1 MFFLGKTDFIQ
12 NPNLFKGVNDIMN
25 KKFMT
30 VTAFAAALLMLTSCG
45 NFDSGSTSET
55 EASTT
60 AIEQT
65 EETTSQASTETEAET
80 EAETTEAETEAEAV
94 SETEETADDTAQL
107 TTFSGDFYTVSV
119 DTSKWVDFSEY
130 KQLAAEAAE
139 SLDNGIDLTAE
150 DYNEL
155 CDVMYMYSDVSKS
168 ANVNVVSTDLGVE
181 MDMDAEAVGPL
192 MADSFDAVE
201 GYKCDSWESVTV
213 NGENALKLVISGDVG
228 GSKTNMVQYQLIK
241 GGKQVVITLTVVD
254 AETDDTLLADF
265 DALVNT
271 VVLN

>member
-12 NPNLFKGVNDIMN
+12 NPSLFKGVNDIMN

-45 NFDSGSTSET
+45 NSDSGNTSET
-55 EASTT
+55 EISTASTT
-60 AIEQT
+60 AVEQT
-65 EETTSQASTETEAET
+65 EETTSQASAETEVETEAET
-80 EAETTEAETEAEAV
+80 V

-241 GGKQVVITLTVVD
+241 GGKQVVFTLTVVD

>member
-1 MFFLGKTDFIQ
+1 
-12 NPNLFKGVNDIMN
+12 MN

-45 NFDSGSTSET
+45 TADNSNTEET
-55 EASTT
+55 EATT
-60 AIEQT
+60 TVSEQT
-65 EETTSQASTETEAET
+65 EEVTVSETSDETEAET
-80 EAETTEAETEAEAV
+80 EAETEETV

-107 TTFSGDFYTVSV
+107 TTFSGDFYTISV

-130 KQLAAEAAE
+130 KQLVAEAAE

-155 CDVMYMYSDVSKS
+155 CDIMYMYSDVSKS
-168 ANVNVVSTDLGVE
+168 ANMNVVSTDLGVE

-201 GYKCDSWESVTV
+201 GYKCDSWESVTI
-213 NGENALKLVISGDVG
+213 NGENALKLIISADVG

-241 GGKQVVITLTVVD
+241 GGKQIAVTLTVVD
-254 AETDDTLLADF
+254 AETDDALLADF

-271 VVLN
+271 IVLN

>member
-1 MFFLGKTDFIQ
+1 
-12 NPNLFKGVNDIMN
+12 MN

-45 NFDSGSTSET
+45 TADNSNTEET
-55 EASTT
+55 EATT
-60 AIEQT
+60 TVSEQT
-65 EETTSQASTETEAET
+65 EEVTVSETSDETEAET
-80 EAETTEAETEAEAV
+80 EAETEETV

-107 TTFSGDFYTVSV
+107 TTFSGDFYTISV

-130 KQLAAEAAE
+130 KQLVAEAAE

-201 GYKCDSWESVTV
+201 GYKCDSWESVTI
-213 NGENALKLVISGDVG
+213 NGENALKLVISADVG

-241 GGKQVVITLTVVD
+241 GGKQIAVTLTVVD
-254 AETDDTLLADF
+254 AETDDALLADF
-265 DALVNT
+265 TRL
-271 VVLN
+271 

>member
-1 MFFLGKTDFIQ
+1 
-12 NPNLFKGVNDIMN
+12 MN
-25 KKFMT
+25 KKIMT

-45 NFDSGSTSET
+45 TADNSNTEET
-55 EASTT
+55 EATT
-60 AIEQT
+60 TVSEQT
-65 EETTSQASTETEAET
+65 EEVTASETSDETEAET
-80 EAETTEAETEAEAV
+80 ETETEETV

-107 TTFSGDFYTVSV
+107 TTFSGDFYTISV

-130 KQLAAEAAE
+130 KQLVAEAAE

-201 GYKCDSWESVTV
+201 GYKCDSWESVTI
-213 NGENALKLVISGDVG
+213 NGENALKLVISADVG

-241 GGKQVVITLTVVD
+241 GGKQVVVTLTVVD

>member
-1 MFFLGKTDFIQ
+1 
-12 NPNLFKGVNDIMN
+12 MN

-45 NFDSGSTSET
+45 IADNSNTEET
-55 EASTT
+55 EATT
-60 AIEQT
+60 TVSEQT
-65 EETTSQASTETEAET
+65 EEVTVSETSDETEAET
-80 EAETTEAETEAEAV
+80 EAETEETV

-107 TTFSGDFYTVSV
+107 TTFSGDFYTISV

-130 KQLAAEAAE
+130 KQLVAEAAE

-201 GYKCDSWESVTV
+201 GYKCDSWESVTI
-213 NGENALKLVISGDVG
+213 NGENALKLVISADVG

-241 GGKQVVITLTVVD
+241 GGKQIAVTLTVVD
-254 AETDDTLLADF
+254 AETDDALLADF

-271 VVLN
+271 IVLN

>member
-1 MFFLGKTDFIQ
+1 
-12 NPNLFKGVNDIMN
+12 MN
-25 KKFMT
+25 KNFMT

-45 NFDSGSTSET
+45 TADNSNTEET
-55 EASTT
+55 EATT
-60 AIEQT
+60 TVSEQT
-65 EETTSQASTETEAET
+65 EEVTASETSDETEAET
-80 EAETTEAETEAEAV
+80 EAEPEETV

-107 TTFSGDFYTVSV
+107 TTFSGDFYTISV

-130 KQLAAEAAE
+130 KQLVAEAAE

-168 ANVNVVSTDLGVE
+168 ANMNVVSTDLGVE

-201 GYKCDSWESVTV
+201 GYKCDSWESVTI
-213 NGENALKLVISGDVG
+213 NGENALKLVISADVG

-241 GGKQVVITLTVVD
+241 GGKQIAVTLTVVD
-254 AETDDTLLADF
+254 AETDDALLADF

-271 VVLN
+271 IVLN

>member
-1 MFFLGKTDFIQ
+1 
-12 NPNLFKGVNDIMN
+12 MN

-30 VTAFAAALLMLTSCG
+30 VTAFTAALLMLTSCG
-45 NFDSGSTSET
+45 TADNSNTEET
-55 EASTT
+55 EATT
-60 AIEQT
+60 TVNEQT
-65 EETTSQASTETEAET
+65 EEVTASETSDETEAET
-80 EAETTEAETEAEAV
+80 EAETEETV
-94 SETEETADDTAQL
+94 SETEETADDSAQL
-107 TTFSGDFYTVSV
+107 TTFSGDFYTISV

-130 KQLAAEAAE
+130 KQLVAEAAE

-201 GYKCDSWESVTV
+201 GYKCDSWESVTI
-213 NGENALKLVISGDVG
+213 NGENALKLVISADVG

-241 GGKQVVITLTVVD
+241 GGKQIAVTLTVVD
-254 AETDDTLLADF
+254 AETDDALLADF

-271 VVLN
+271 IVLN

>member
-1 MFFLGKTDFIQ
+1 
-12 NPNLFKGVNDIMN
+12 MN

-45 NFDSGSTSET
+45 TADNSNTEET
-55 EASTT
+55 EATT
-60 AIEQT
+60 TVSEQT
-65 EETTSQASTETEAET
+65 EEVTVSETSDETEAET
-80 EAETTEAETEAEAV
+80 EAETEETV

-107 TTFSGDFYTVSV
+107 TTFSGDFYTISV

-130 KQLAAEAAE
+130 KQLVAEAAE

-168 ANVNVVSTDLGVE
+168 ANMNVVSTDLGVE

-201 GYKCDSWESVTV
+201 GYKCDSWESVTI
-213 NGENALKLVISGDVG
+213 NGENALKLIISADVG

-241 GGKQVVITLTVVD
+241 GGKQIAVTLTVVD
-254 AETDDTLLADF
+254 AETDDALLADF

-271 VVLN
+271 IVLN

>member
-1 MFFLGKTDFIQ
+1 
-12 NPNLFKGVNDIMN
+12 MN

-45 NFDSGSTSET
+45 TADNSNTEET
-55 EASTT
+55 EATT
-60 AIEQT
+60 TVSEQT
-65 EETTSQASTETEAET
+65 EEVTVSETSDETEAET
-80 EAETTEAETEAEAV
+80 EAETEETV

-107 TTFSGDFYTVSV
+107 TTFSGDFYTISV

-130 KQLAAEAAE
+130 KQLVAEAAE

-168 ANVNVVSTDLGVE
+168 ANVNVVSADLGVE

-201 GYKCDSWESVTV
+201 GYKCDSWESVTI
-213 NGENALKLVISGDVG
+213 NGENALKLVISADVG

-241 GGKQVVITLTVVD
+241 GGKQIAVTLTVVD
-254 AETDDTLLADF
+254 AETDDALLADF

-271 VVLN
+271 IVLN

>member
-1 MFFLGKTDFIQ
+1 
-12 NPNLFKGVNDIMN
+12 MN

-45 NFDSGSTSET
+45 TADNSNTEET
-55 EASTT
+55 EATT
-60 AIEQT
+60 TVSEQT
-65 EETTSQASTETEAET
+65 EEVTVSETSDETEAET
-80 EAETTEAETEAEAV
+80 EAETEETV

-107 TTFSGDFYTVSV
+107 TTFSGDFYTISV

-130 KQLAAEAAE
+130 KQLVAEAAE

-201 GYKCDSWESVTV
+201 GYKCDSWESVTI
-213 NGENALKLVISGDVG
+213 NGENALKLVISADVG

-241 GGKQVVITLTVVD
+241 GGKQIAVTLTVVD
-254 AETDDTLLADF
+254 AETDDALLADF

-271 VVLN
+271 IVLN

>member
-1 MFFLGKTDFIQ
+1 
-12 NPNLFKGVNDIMN
+12 MN
-25 KKFMT
+25 KKIMT

-45 NFDSGSTSET
+45 TADNSNTEET
-55 EASTT
+55 EATT
-60 AIEQT
+60 TVSEQT
-65 EETTSQASTETEAET
+65 EEVTVSETSDETEAET
-80 EAETTEAETEAEAV
+80 EAETEETV

-107 TTFSGDFYTVSV
+107 TTFSGDFYTISV

-130 KQLAAEAAE
+130 KQLVAEAAE

-241 GGKQVVITLTVVD
+241 GGKQVVFTLTVVD

>member
-1 MFFLGKTDFIQ
+1 
-12 NPNLFKGVNDIMN
+12 MN
-25 KKFMT
+25 KKIMT

-45 NFDSGSTSET
+45 TADNSNTEET
-55 EASTT
+55 EATT
-60 AIEQT
+60 TVSEQT
-65 EETTSQASTETEAET
+65 EEVTVSETSDETEAET
-80 EAETTEAETEAEAV
+80 EAETEETV

-107 TTFSGDFYTVSV
+107 TTFSGDFYTISV

-130 KQLAAEAAE
+130 KQLVAEAAE

-201 GYKCDSWESVTV
+201 GYKCDSWESVTI
-213 NGENALKLVISGDVG
+213 NGENALKLVISADVG

-241 GGKQVVITLTVVD
+241 GGKQIAVTLTVVD
-254 AETDDTLLADF
+254 AETDDALLADF

-271 VVLN
+271 IVLN

>member
-1 MFFLGKTDFIQ
+1 
-12 NPNLFKGVNDIMN
+12 MN

-30 VTAFAAALLMLTSCG
+30 VTAFAAALLMLTACG
-45 NFDSGSTSET
+45 NSDSGSTSET

-60 AIEQT
+60 VSEQT
-65 EETTSQASTETEAET
+65 EEVTASETSAKIEVETEAET
-80 EAETTEAETEAEAV
+80 EAETV

-130 KQLAAEAAE
+130 KQLAAEAAA

-241 GGKQVVITLTVVD
+241 GGKQVVVTLTVVD

>member
-1 MFFLGKTDFIQ
+1 
-12 NPNLFKGVNDIMN
+12 MN
-25 KKFMT
+25 KKFLT
-30 VTAFAAALLMLTSCG
+30 VTAFAAALLMLTACG
-45 NFDSGSTSET
+45 NSDSGSTSET

-80 EAETTEAETEAEAV
+80 EAETTEA
-94 SETEETADDTAQL
+94 ETEETADDTAQL

-201 GYKCDSWESVTV
+201 GYKCDSWKSVTV

-228 GSKTNMVQYQLIK
+228 GSKTNMVQYQMIK

>member
-1 MFFLGKTDFIQ
+1 
-12 NPNLFKGVNDIMN
+12 MN

-30 VTAFAAALLMLTSCG
+30 VTAFAAALLMLTACG
-45 NFDSGSTSET
+45 NSDSGSTSET

-60 AIEQT
+60 AVEQT
-65 EETTSQASTETEAET
+65 EETTSQASAETEVETEAET
-80 EAETTEAETEAEAV
+80 EVETV
-94 SETEETADDTAQL
+94 SETEVTADDTAQL

-241 GGKQVVITLTVVD
+241 GGKQVVVTLTVVD

>member
-1 MFFLGKTDFIQ
+1 
-12 NPNLFKGVNDIMN
+12 MN

-30 VTAFAAALLMLTSCG
+30 VTAFTAALLMLTSCG
-45 NFDSGSTSET
+45 TADNSNTEET
-55 EASTT
+55 EATT
-60 AIEQT
+60 TVNEQT
-65 EETTSQASTETEAET
+65 EEVTASETSDETEAET
-80 EAETTEAETEAEAV
+80 EAETEETV

-107 TTFSGDFYTVSV
+107 TTFSGDFYTISV

-130 KQLAAEAAE
+130 KQLVAEAAE

-168 ANVNVVSTDLGVE
+168 ANMNVVSTDLGVE

-201 GYKCDSWESVTV
+201 GYKCDSWESVTI
-213 NGENALKLVISGDVG
+213 NGENALKLIISADVG

-241 GGKQVVITLTVVD
+241 GGKQIAVTLTVVD
-254 AETDDTLLADF
+254 AETDDALLADF

-271 VVLN
+271 IVLN

>member
-1 MFFLGKTDFIQ
+1 
-12 NPNLFKGVNDIMN
+12 MN

-30 VTAFAAALLMLTSCG
+30 VTAFTAALLMLTSCG
-45 NFDSGSTSET
+45 TADNSNTEET
-55 EASTT
+55 EATT
-60 AIEQT
+60 TVNEQT
-65 EETTSQASTETEAET
+65 EEVTVSETSDETEAET
-80 EAETTEAETEAEAV
+80 EAETEETV

-107 TTFSGDFYTVSV
+107 TTFSGDFYTISV

-130 KQLAAEAAE
+130 KQLVAEAAE

-201 GYKCDSWESVTV
+201 GYKCDSWESVTI
-213 NGENALKLVISGDVG
+213 NGENALKLVISADVG

-241 GGKQVVITLTVVD
+241 GGKQIAVTLTVVD
-254 AETDDTLLADF
+254 AETDDALLADF

-271 VVLN
+271 IVLN

>member
-1 MFFLGKTDFIQ
+1 
-12 NPNLFKGVNDIMN
+12 
-25 KKFMT
+25 MT

-45 NFDSGSTSET
+45 IADNSNTEET
-55 EASTT
+55 EATT
-60 AIEQT
+60 TVSEQT
-65 EETTSQASTETEAET
+65 EEVTVSETSDETEAET
-80 EAETTEAETEAEAV
+80 EAETEETV

-107 TTFSGDFYTVSV
+107 TTFSGDFYTISV

-130 KQLAAEAAE
+130 KQLVAEAAE

-201 GYKCDSWESVTV
+201 GYKCDSWESVTI
-213 NGENALKLVISGDVG
+213 NGENALKLVISADVG

-241 GGKQVVITLTVVD
+241 GGKQIAVTLTVVD
-254 AETDDTLLADF
+254 AETDDALLADF

-271 VVLN
+271 IVLN

>member
-1 MFFLGKTDFIQ
+1 
-12 NPNLFKGVNDIMN
+12 MN

-45 NFDSGSTSET
+45 TFDNSNTEET
-55 EASTT
+55 EATT
-60 AIEQT
+60 TVSVQT
-65 EETTSQASTETEAET
+65 EEVTASETSDETKVETEAET
-80 EAETTEAETEAEAV
+80 EETV

-241 GGKQVVITLTVVD
+241 GGKQVVVTLTVVD

>member
-1 MFFLGKTDFIQ
+1 
-12 NPNLFKGVNDIMN
+12 MN
-25 KKFMT
+25 KKFLT

-45 NFDSGSTSET
+45 NSDSGSTSET

-80 EAETTEAETEAEAV
+80 EAETTEA
-94 SETEETADDTAQL
+94 ETEETADDTAQL

>member
-1 MFFLGKTDFIQ
+1 
-12 NPNLFKGVNDIMN
+12 MN

-45 NFDSGSTSET
+45 TSDNSNIEET
-55 EASTT
+55 EATT
-60 AIEQT
+60 TVSEQT
-65 EETTSQASTETEAET
+65 EEVTASETSDQTEVETEAET
-80 EAETTEAETEAEAV
+80 EETV

-192 MADSFDAVE
+192 MADSFNAVE

-241 GGKQVVITLTVVD
+241 GGKQVVVTLTVVD

>member
-1 MFFLGKTDFIQ
+1 
-12 NPNLFKGVNDIMN
+12 MN

-45 NFDSGSTSET
+45 TADNSNTEDT
-55 EASTT
+55 EATT
-60 AIEQT
+60 TVSEQT
-65 EETTSQASTETEAET
+65 EEVTASETSDETEAET
-80 EAETTEAETEAEAV
+80 EAETEETV

-107 TTFSGDFYTVSV
+107 TTFSGDFYTISV

-130 KQLAAEAAE
+130 KQLVAEAAE

-201 GYKCDSWESVTV
+201 GYKCDSWESVTI
-213 NGENALKLVISGDVG
+213 NGENALKLVISADVG

-241 GGKQVVITLTVVD
+241 GGKQIAVTLTVVD
-254 AETDDTLLADF
+254 AETDDALLADF

-271 VVLN
+271 IVLN

>member
-1 MFFLGKTDFIQ
+1 
-12 NPNLFKGVNDIMN
+12 MN

-45 NFDSGSTSET
+45 TSDNSNTEET
-55 EASTT
+55 EATT
-60 AIEQT
+60 TVSEQT
-65 EETTSQASTETEAET
+65 EEVTASETSDETEVETEA
-80 EAETTEAETEAEAV
+80 
-94 SETEETADDTAQL
+94 ETEETADDTAQL
-107 TTFSGDFYTVSV
+107 TTFSGDFYTISV

-130 KQLAAEAAE
+130 KQLVAEAAE

-228 GSKTNMVQYQLIK
+228 ESKTNMVQYQLIK
-241 GGKQVVITLTVVD
+241 GGKQVVVTLTVVD

>member
-1 MFFLGKTDFIQ
+1 
-12 NPNLFKGVNDIMN
+12 MN

-45 NFDSGSTSET
+45 TADNSNTEET
-55 EASTT
+55 EATT
-60 AIEQT
+60 TVSEQT
-65 EETTSQASTETEAET
+65 EEVTVSETSDETEAET
-80 EAETTEAETEAEAV
+80 EAETEETV

-107 TTFSGDFYTVSV
+107 TTFSGDFYTISV

-130 KQLAAEAAE
+130 KQLVAEAAE

-201 GYKCDSWESVTV
+201 GYKCDSWESVTI
-213 NGENALKLVISGDVG
+213 NGENALKLVISADVG

-241 GGKQVVITLTVVD
+241 GGKQIAVTLTVVD
-254 AETDDTLLADF
+254 AETDDALIADF

-271 VVLN
+271 IVLN

>member
-1 MFFLGKTDFIQ
+1 
-12 NPNLFKGVNDIMN
+12 MN
-25 KKFMT
+25 KKFLT
-30 VTAFAAALLMLTSCG
+30 VTAFAAALLMLTACG
-45 NFDSGSTSET
+45 NSDSGSTSET

-60 AIEQT
+60 AIEQP

-80 EAETTEAETEAEAV
+80 EAETTEAETE
-94 SETEETADDTAQL
+94 ETADDTAQL
-107 TTFSGDFYTVSV
+107 TTFSGDFYTISV

-228 GSKTNMVQYQLIK
+228 GSKTNMVQYQMIK
-241 GGKQVVITLTVVD
+241 GGKQVVVTLTVVD

>member
-1 MFFLGKTDFIQ
+1 MFFLEKTDFIQ

-25 KKFMT
+25 KKFLT

-45 NFDSGSTSET
+45 NSDSGSTSET

-213 NGENALKLVISGDVG
+213 NGENALKLVIFGDVG

-241 GGKQVVITLTVVD
+241 GGKQVVVTLTVVD
-254 AETDDTLLADF
+254 AKTDDTLLADF

>member
-1 MFFLGKTDFIQ
+1 
-12 NPNLFKGVNDIMN
+12 MN

-30 VTAFAAALLMLTSCG
+30 VTAFTAALLMLTSCG
-45 NFDSGSTSET
+45 TADNSNTEET
-55 EASTT
+55 EATT
-60 AIEQT
+60 TVNEQT
-65 EETTSQASTETEAET
+65 EEVTASETSDETEAET
-80 EAETTEAETEAEAV
+80 EAETEETV
-94 SETEETADDTAQL
+94 SETEETADDSAQL
-107 TTFSGDFYTVSV
+107 TTFSGDFYTISV

-130 KQLAAEAAE
+130 KQLVAEAAE

-168 ANVNVVSTDLGVE
+168 ANMNVVSTDLGVE

-201 GYKCDSWESVTV
+201 GYKCDSWESVTI
-213 NGENALKLVISGDVG
+213 NGENALKLIISADVG

-241 GGKQVVITLTVVD
+241 GGKQIAVTLTVVD
-254 AETDDTLLADF
+254 AETDDALLADF

-271 VVLN
+271 IVLN

>member
-1 MFFLGKTDFIQ
+1 
-12 NPNLFKGVNDIMN
+12 MN

-45 NFDSGSTSET
+45 TSDNSNTEET
-55 EASTT
+55 EATT
-60 AIEQT
+60 TVSEQT
-65 EETTSQASTETEAET
+65 EEVTASETSDETEVETEAET
-80 EAETTEAETEAEAV
+80 EAETV
-94 SETEETADDTAQL
+94 SETEETADDTVQL

>member
-1 MFFLGKTDFIQ
+1 
-12 NPNLFKGVNDIMN
+12 MN

-45 NFDSGSTSET
+45 TADNSNTEET
-55 EASTT
+55 EATT
-60 AIEQT
+60 TVSEQT
-65 EETTSQASTETEAET
+65 EEVTAAEASDETEAET
-80 EAETTEAETEAEAV
+80 EAETEETV

-107 TTFSGDFYTVSV
+107 TTFSGDFYTISV

-130 KQLAAEAAE
+130 KQLVAEAAE

-155 CDVMYMYSDVSKS
+155 CDVMYMYSDVSKN

-181 MDMDAEAVGPL
+181 MDMDAEAIGPL

-213 NGENALKLVISGDVG
+213 NGENALKLVISADVG

-241 GGKQVVITLTVVD
+241 GGKQVVVTLTVVD

>member
-1 MFFLGKTDFIQ
+1 
-12 NPNLFKGVNDIMN
+12 MN

-30 VTAFAAALLMLTSCG
+30 VTAFTAALLMLTSCG
-45 NFDSGSTSET
+45 TADNSNTEET
-55 EASTT
+55 EATT
-60 AIEQT
+60 TVSEQT
-65 EETTSQASTETEAET
+65 EEMTASETSDETEAET
-80 EAETTEAETEAEAV
+80 EAETEETV
-94 SETEETADDTAQL
+94 SETEETADDSAQL
-107 TTFSGDFYTVSV
+107 TTFSGDFYTISV

-130 KQLAAEAAE
+130 KQLVAEAAE

-201 GYKCDSWESVTV
+201 GYKCDSWESVTI
-213 NGENALKLVISGDVG
+213 NGENALKLIISADVG

-241 GGKQVVITLTVVD
+241 GGKQIAVTLTVVD
-254 AETDDTLLADF
+254 AETDDALLADF

-271 VVLN
+271 IVLN

>member
-12 NPNLFKGVNDIMN
+12 NPSLFKGVNDIMN

-45 NFDSGSTSET
+45 NSDSGNTSET
-55 EASTT
+55 EISTASTT
-60 AIEQT
+60 AVEQT
-65 EETTSQASTETEAET
+65 EETTSQASAETEVETEAET
-80 EAETTEAETEAEAV
+80 V

-119 DTSKWVDFSEY
+119 DTSKWVDCSEY

-241 GGKQVVITLTVVD
+241 GGKQVVFTLTVVD

>member
-1 MFFLGKTDFIQ
+1 
-12 NPNLFKGVNDIMN
+12 MN

-45 NFDSGSTSET
+45 IADNSNTEET
-55 EASTT
+55 EATT
-60 AIEQT
+60 TVSEQT
-65 EETTSQASTETEAET
+65 EEVTVSETSDETEAET
-80 EAETTEAETEAEAV
+80 EAETEETV

-107 TTFSGDFYTVSV
+107 TTFSGDFYTISV

-130 KQLAAEAAE
+130 KQLVAEAAE

-201 GYKCDSWESVTV
+201 GYKCDSWESVTI
-213 NGENALKLVISGDVG
+213 NGENALKLVISADVG
-228 GSKTNMVQYQLIK
+228 GSKTNTVQYQLIK
-241 GGKQVVITLTVVD
+241 GGKQIAVTLTVVD
-254 AETDDTLLADF
+254 AETDDALLADF

-271 VVLN
+271 IVLN

>member
-1 MFFLGKTDFIQ
+1 
-12 NPNLFKGVNDIMN
+12 MN

-45 NFDSGSTSET
+45 TSDNSNTEET
-55 EASTT
+55 EASATVS
-60 AIEQT
+60 EQT
-65 EETTSQASTETEAET
+65 EEVTASEISDETEAET
-80 EAETTEAETEAEAV
+80 EAETEETV
-94 SETEETADDTAQL
+94 SETEETAGDAAQL
-107 TTFSGDFYTVSV
+107 SSFSGDFYTFTA

-130 KQLAAEAAE
+130 KQLVAEAAE

-168 ANVNVVSTDLGVE
+168 ANVNVVSTDLGVD
-181 MDMDAEAVGPL
+181 MDMDAEAVGQL

-201 GYKCDSWESVTV
+201 GYKCDSWESVTI
-213 NGENALKLVISGDVG
+213 NGENALKLVISADVG

-241 GGKQVVITLTVVD
+241 GGKQVVFTLTVVD
-254 AETDDTLLADF
+254 ADADDTLLADF

>member
-1 MFFLGKTDFIQ
+1 
-12 NPNLFKGVNDIMN
+12 MN

-45 NFDSGSTSET
+45 TADNSNTEET
-55 EASTT
+55 EATT
-60 AIEQT
+60 TVSEQT
-65 EETTSQASTETEAET
+65 EEVTVSETSDETEAET
-80 EAETTEAETEAEAV
+80 EAETEETV

-107 TTFSGDFYTVSV
+107 TTFSGDFYTISL

-130 KQLAAEAAE
+130 KQLVAEAAE

-201 GYKCDSWESVTV
+201 GYKCDSWESVTI
-213 NGENALKLVISGDVG
+213 NGENALKLVISADVG

-241 GGKQVVITLTVVD
+241 GGKQIAVTLTVVD
-254 AETDDTLLADF
+254 AETDDALLADF

-271 VVLN
+271 IVLN

>member
-1 MFFLGKTDFIQ
+1 
-12 NPNLFKGVNDIMN
+12 MN

-45 NFDSGSTSET
+45 TADNSNTEET
-55 EASTT
+55 EATT
-60 AIEQT
+60 TVSEQT
-65 EETTSQASTETEAET
+65 EEVTVSETSDETEAET
-80 EAETTEAETEAEAV
+80 EAETEETV

-107 TTFSGDFYTVSV
+107 TTFSGDFYTISV

-130 KQLAAEAAE
+130 KQLVAEAAE

-201 GYKCDSWESVTV
+201 GYKCDSWESVTI
-213 NGENALKLVISGDVG
+213 NGENALKLIISADVG

-241 GGKQVVITLTVVD
+241 GGKQIAVTLTVVD
-254 AETDDTLLADF
+254 AETDDALLADF

-271 VVLN
+271 IVLN

>member
-1 MFFLGKTDFIQ
+1 
-12 NPNLFKGVNDIMN
+12 MN

-30 VTAFAAALLMLTSCG
+30 VTAFTAALLMLTSCG
-45 NFDSGSTSET
+45 TADNSNTEET
-55 EASTT
+55 EATT
-60 AIEQT
+60 TVSEQT
-65 EETTSQASTETEAET
+65 EEVTASETSDETEAET
-80 EAETTEAETEAEAV
+80 EAETEETV
-94 SETEETADDTAQL
+94 SETEETADDSAQL
-107 TTFSGDFYTVSV
+107 TTFSGDFYTISV

-130 KQLAAEAAE
+130 KQLVAEAAE

-168 ANVNVVSTDLGVE
+168 ANMNVVSTDLGVE

-201 GYKCDSWESVTV
+201 GYKCDSWESVTI
-213 NGENALKLVISGDVG
+213 NGENALKLIISADVG

-241 GGKQVVITLTVVD
+241 GGKQIAVTLTVVD
-254 AETDDTLLADF
+254 AETDDALLADF

-271 VVLN
+271 IVLN